1 MNHDGEQRHQYDQD
15 EQSRRHDH
23 CVTFR
28 LPSHPRSVGRAREI
42 LHRDFGFPG
51 EQGDTAALLLSELV
65 TNALRHGSPP
75 GREVAVTLHHGEGLF
90 RLEVEDAGDY
100 LPRPRIPDLDDEC
113 GRGLALVAALADD
126 WGVAPRRG
134 PGKRV
139 WVMLKVADPVGPS
152 GSVGPSGPSGPS
164 GPAGSVGPS
173 GLAGPA
179 GSVGPSGLAGPAGSV
194 GPSGLAGPAG
204 SVGAGGSV
212 GRADRTGPAGPG
224 CRTHLPERPEPPDLL
239 DRASQPGR

>member
-1 MNHDGEQRHQYDQD
+1 MNHDGEQRDQYDQYD
-15 EQSRRHDH
+15 QSRRHDH

-51 EQGDTAALLLSELV
+51 EPGDTAALLLSELV

-75 GREVAVTLHHGEGLF
+75 GREVAVTLHHSDGLF

-100 LPRPRIPDLDDEC
+100 LPRPRTPDLDDEC

-126 WGVAPRRG
+126 WGVVPRRG

-139 WVMLKVADPVGPS
+139 WVMLKVAGQAGQVCPIGP
-152 GSVGPSGPSGPS
+152 
-164 GPAGSVGPS
+164 
-173 GLAGPA
+173 AGPA
-179 GSVGPSGLAGPAGSV
+179 GPAGL
-194 GPSGLAGPAG
+194 P
-204 SVGAGGSV
+204 
-212 GRADRTGPAGPG
+212 GPAGPADRAALG
-224 CRTHLPERPEPPDLL
+224 CQAHLPERPEPPDALE
-239 DRASQPGR
+239 RAPQSGR